1 MGDDR
6 IRPDALY
13 EAVRREL
20 KRTCNCVS
28 RTFIEERLEGL
39 HIDAQREQI
48 CYKDPS
54 SNLNTIL
61 MLIKDDDDPTQIVP
75 WIIEK
80 FFRDREGPD
89 LYTERFCDDII
100 KLTIPDRKCKTI
112 LEALFGEPAQN
123 PEDVICS
130 NDSLINL
137 IIRDYQQTYCYL
149 TEFLTDDQ
157 CDVFT
162 DTIPEEISYYS
173 DNFRLSSF
181 TLCHG
186 VLTGSTTVLR
196 YLLDEDKEAVLNYL
210 CSRYSSGTWE
220 MILQYEQSKRTILC
234 DMSEMLSKET
244 LSSVIYN
251 LTAKHAIKY
260 YIIPQSGR
268 VGQCVRHGLVY
279 YVDQEKCHDGSF
291 AEIPNAADKMLE
303 ALKKI
308 CGHQNVR
315 MKPLVQRDIPERQ
328 ENPQSFFQSLQDS
341 LEWIRDEDN
350 ASLLI

>member
-1 MGDDR
+1 M
-6 IRPDALY
+6 
-13 EAVRREL
+13 
-20 KRTCNCVS
+20 
-28 RTFIEERLEGL
+28 
-39 HIDAQREQI
+39 
-48 CYKDPS
+48 
-54 SNLNTIL
+54 SNLNNWNYQT
-61 MLIKDDDDPTQIVP
+61 LIEDDDDPTQIVP
-75 WIIEK
+75 RIIQNY
-80 FFRDREGPD
+80 FRDREE
-89 LYTERFCDDII
+89 LYLHSERFQTRDDIVEFTVQ
-100 KLTIPDRKCKTI
+100 KIPDRKCKTV

-123 PEDVICS
+123 PDEELICS
-130 NDSLINL
+130 YDSLINL
-137 IIRDYQQTYCYL
+137 ITRDYQQTYCYL
-149 TEFLTDDQ
+149 TEFLTEDQ
-157 CDVFT
+157 CDVFNN
-162 DTIPEEISYYS
+162 TIPEETSYYS
-173 DNFRLSSF
+173 NNFRLSSF
-181 TLCHG
+181 TLYHG
-186 VLTGSTTVLR
+186 VLKGSTKILR